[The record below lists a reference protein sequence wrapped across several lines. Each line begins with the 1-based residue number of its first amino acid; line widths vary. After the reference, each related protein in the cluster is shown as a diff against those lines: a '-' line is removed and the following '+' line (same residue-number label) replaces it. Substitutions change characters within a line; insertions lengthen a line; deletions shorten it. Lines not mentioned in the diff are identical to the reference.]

1 MNQSE
6 KRLFLIQSLL
16 KENPAYR
23 DWGVPQDAD
32 DSPKDD
38 ATEDDEL

>member
-16 KENPAYR
+16 KENQEYR
-23 DWGVPQDAD
+23 DMNIPAEPERQR
-32 DSPKDD
+32 
-38 ATEDDEL
+38 

>member
-23 DWGVPQDAD
+23 DLGIPAD
-32 DSPKDD
+32 TNSQRQLY
-38 ATEDDEL
+38 EG